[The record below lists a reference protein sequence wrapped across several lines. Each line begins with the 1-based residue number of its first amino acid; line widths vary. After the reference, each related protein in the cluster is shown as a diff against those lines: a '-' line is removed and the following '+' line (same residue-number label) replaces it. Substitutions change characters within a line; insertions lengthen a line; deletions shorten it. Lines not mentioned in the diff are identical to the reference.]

1 MSSERRSD
9 DRIDILG
16 ELGGEVMVFQAM
28 TLKQLSPT
36 GARIETPFPLQL
48 DSLHQIRL
56 TLGSRSVVVKGRVAH
71 CQVSDMEHE
80 HIAYQSGIQFIEV
93 SDRIQ
98 EAIEQFVE
106 AVRVARQ
113 GS

>member
-1 MSSERRSD
+1 MSSERRSNH
-9 DRIDILG
+9 RIEILG

-28 TLKQLSPT
+28 TIKQLSPT

-48 DSLHQIRL
+48 DSLHEIRL
-56 TLGSRSVVVKGRVAH
+56 TLGSRSVIVKGRVAH
-71 CQVSDMEHE
+71 CQISDVEHE
-80 HIAYQSGIQFIEV
+80 RVAYQSGVQFIEV

-98 EAIEQFVE
+98 QAIDQFIE
-106 AVRVARQ
+106 AVKVARQ